1 MEQAGEAVTVKKF
14 QNLSFASKQMCAK
27 FKWKQRSSKVKKNDK
42 GQKRNKN
49 EPI

>member
-14 QNLSFASKQMCAK
+14 QNLSFSSKQMGAK
-27 FKWKQRSSKVKKNDK
+27 FKWKQRSSKVKKNGK
-42 GQKRNKN
+42 SKKCNKN